1 MVGFDM
7 LRVGI
12 VGVDMALGAKR
23 AAPYGLHVGCEF
35 MSVDVLVCLAWCSS
49 GTWVAASRV
58 PVRGISLAML
68 GCGKSR
74 RLVVDG
80 VKVIGVAVFGV
91 VSRPG
96 AISGLILPGTGT
108 TFFLV

>member
-35 MSVDVLVCLAWCSS
+35 MSVDVLVCLA
-49 GTWVAASRV
+49 
-58 PVRGISLAML
+58 
-68 GCGKSR
+68 
-74 RLVVDG
+74 
-80 VKVIGVAVFGV
+80 
-91 VSRPG
+91 
-96 AISGLILPGTGT
+96 
-108 TFFLV
+108 